1 MSFHDDDLSSFRS
14 SHKPVILS
22 AIKSVT
28 TASAT
33 DGAYAR
39 FVKPTFDFL
48 IVLLFAPIIL
58 TIVGLSAL
66 IVALDG
72 HNPFYAQ
79 ERVGQGGRV
88 FRLFKL
94 RSMVPNADA
103 LLEAHLATNPDAR
116 LEWEL
121 NQKLR
126 DDPRIT
132 RFGRL
137 IRKTSIDE
145 MPQFLN
151 VLLGDMSLVGPR
163 PFTVDQRSQY
173 TGVRYFDMRPGLSG
187 LWQIST
193 RHDSEFVA
201 RAQFDDL
208 YARSLSFAGDIRI
221 MLRTLVAIARGTGC

>member
-14 SHKPVILS
+14 SHQPVILS
-22 AIKSVT
+22 AIKSV
-28 TASAT
+28 AGARST
-33 DGAYAR
+33 DGVYAR
-39 FVKPTFDFL
+39 LVKPALDVFL
-48 IVLLFAPIIL
+48 VVLFAPIII
-58 TIVGLSAL
+58 TIVGISAL

-72 HNPFYAQ
+72 HNPFYAH
-79 ERVGQGGRV
+79 ERVGHGGKV

-103 LLEAHLATNPDAR
+103 IFAEHLANNPEAQA
-116 LEWEL
+116 EWDL

-132 RFGRL
+132 RFGRF

-151 VLLGDMSLVGPR
+151 VLLGDMSLIGPR

-173 TGVRYFDMRPGLSG
+173 TGARYYELRPGLSG

-208 YARSLSFAGDIRI
+208 YARSLSFGGDIRI
-221 MLRTLVAIARGTGC
+221 MLRTLVAVIRGTGC

>member
-14 SHKPVILS
+14 SHQPVIIS
-22 AIKSVT
+22 AIKSV
-28 TASAT
+28 SKSRST
-33 DGAYAR
+33 DSLYAR
-39 FVKPTFDFL
+39 FVKPAFDCL
-48 IVLLFAPIIL
+48 LVLLFAPIIL
-58 TIVGLSAL
+58 TIVLVSAL

-79 ERVGQGGRV
+79 ERVGQNGKT

-103 LLEAHLATNPDAR
+103 LLEAHLAANPDAKV
-116 LEWEL
+116 EWDL

-132 RFGRL
+132 RFGRI

-151 VLLGDMSLVGPR
+151 VLLGDMALVGPR
-163 PFTVDQRSQY
+163 PFTVDQREDY
-173 TGVRYFDMRPGLSG
+173 TGIRYFDLRPGLSG

-208 YARSLSFAGDIRI
+208 YARSLSFSGDIRI

>member
-14 SHKPVILS
+14 SHQPVILS
-22 AIKSVT
+22 AIKSV
-28 TASAT
+28 SKSRST
-33 DGAYAR
+33 DSLYAR
-39 FVKPTFDFL
+39 FVKPAFDCL
-48 IVLLFAPIIL
+48 LVLLFAPIIL
-58 TIVGLSAL
+58 TIVIVSAL

-79 ERVGQGGRV
+79 ERVGQNGKT

-103 LLEAHLATNPDAR
+103 LLEAHLAANPDAKA
-116 LEWEL
+116 EWDL

-132 RFGRL
+132 RFGRI

-151 VLLGDMSLVGPR
+151 VLLGDMALVGPR
-163 PFTVDQRSQY
+163 PFTVDQREDY
-173 TGVRYFDMRPGLSG
+173 TGIRYFDLRPGLSG

-208 YARSLSFAGDIRI
+208 YARSLSFSGDIRI

>member
-22 AIKSVT
+22 AIKSVSS
-28 TASAT
+28 ARAT
-33 DGAYAR
+33 DGIYAR
-39 FVKPTFDFL
+39 VVKPALDVL
-48 IVLLFAPIIL
+48 LVLLFAPIIL
-58 TIVGLSAL
+58 TIVGVSAL

-79 ERVGQGGRV
+79 ERVGQGGKV
-88 FRLFKL
+88 FRLYKL

-103 LLEAHLATNPDAR
+103 LLAEHLANNPDAQA
-116 LEWEL
+116 EWDL

-126 DDPRIT
+126 NDPRIT
-132 RFGRL
+132 LAGRF
-137 IRKTSIDE
+137 IRKSSIDE

-151 VLLGDMSLVGPR
+151 VLFGDMSLIGPR
-163 PFTVDQRSQY
+163 PFTVDQRDQY
-173 TGVRYFDMRPGLSG
+173 TGTRYFDLRPGLSG

-208 YARSLSFAGDIRI
+208 YARSLSFGGDIRI
-221 MLRTLVAIARGTGC
+221 MLRTLVAVARGTGC

>member
-14 SHKPVILS
+14 SHQPVILS
-22 AIKSVT
+22 AIKSV
-28 TASAT
+28 SKSRST
-33 DGAYAR
+33 DSLYAR
-39 FVKPTFDFL
+39 FVKPAFDCL
-48 IVLLFAPIIL
+48 LVLLFAPIIL
-58 TIVGLSAL
+58 TIVLVSAL

-79 ERVGQGGRV
+79 ERVGQNGKT

-103 LLEAHLATNPDAR
+103 LLEAHLAANPDAKV
-116 LEWEL
+116 EWDL

-132 RFGRL
+132 RFGRI

-151 VLLGDMSLVGPR
+151 VLLGDMALVGPR
-163 PFTVDQRSQY
+163 PFTVDQREDY
-173 TGVRYFDMRPGLSG
+173 TGIRYFDLRPGLSG

-208 YARSLSFAGDIRI
+208 YARSLSFSGDIRI

>member
-14 SHKPVILS
+14 SHQPVILS
-22 AIKSVT
+22 AIKSV
-28 TASAT
+28 SKSRST
-33 DGAYAR
+33 DSLYAR
-39 FVKPTFDFL
+39 FVKPAFDCL
-48 IVLLFAPIIL
+48 LVLFFAPIIL
-58 TIVGLSAL
+58 TIVLVSAL

-79 ERVGQGGRV
+79 ERVGQNGKT

-103 LLEAHLATNPDAR
+103 LLEAHLAANPDAKV
-116 LEWEL
+116 EWDL

-132 RFGRL
+132 RFGRI

-151 VLLGDMSLVGPR
+151 VLLGDMALVGPR
-163 PFTVDQRSQY
+163 PFTVDQREDY
-173 TGVRYFDMRPGLSG
+173 TGIRYFDLRPGLSG

-208 YARSLSFAGDIRI
+208 YARSLSFSGDIRI

>member
-14 SHKPVILS
+14 SHQPVILT

-28 TASAT
+28 SPRAS
-33 DGAYAR
+33 DRVYAR
-39 FVKPTFDFL
+39 FVKPVLDCVL
-48 IVLLFAPIIL
+48 VLLFAPIIL
-58 TIVGLSAL
+58 TIVGISAL

-72 HNPFYAQ
+72 HNPFYAH
-79 ERVGQGGRV
+79 ERVGQGGKV
-88 FRLFKL
+88 FRLYKL
-94 RSMVPNADA
+94 RSMIPNSDA
-103 LLEAHLATNPDAR
+103 LLAEHLANNPEAQR
-116 LEWEL
+116 EWDL

-132 RFGRL
+132 RFGRF

-151 VLLGDMSLVGPR
+151 VLMGDMSLIGPR
-163 PFTVDQRSQY
+163 PFTVDQRCQY
-173 TGVRYFDMRPGLSG
+173 TGTRYFDLRPGLSG
-187 LWQIST
+187 LWQISA

-208 YARSLSFAGDIRI
+208 YARSLSFGGDIRI
-221 MLRTLVAIARGTGC
+221 MLRTLVAVARGTGC